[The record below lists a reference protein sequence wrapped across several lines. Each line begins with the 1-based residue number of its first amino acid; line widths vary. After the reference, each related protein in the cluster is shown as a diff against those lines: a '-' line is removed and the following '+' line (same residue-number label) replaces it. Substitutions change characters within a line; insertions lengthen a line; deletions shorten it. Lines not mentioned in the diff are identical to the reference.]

1 MLQNDCVS
9 HYCLHFFFIYI
20 LVLYRDPVIRKNSRN
35 MFLLLWK
42 FYILVCMEPR
52 WLCFDFTSIILY
64 FSFHCSIPLWYE
76 VCGHWYIAKSV
87 LFEFL
92 NGNLDQ
98 FLCLSRSIFSI
109 YVCHL
114 FRSIVFKLSTILD
127 DMHQR
132 NSLHMISWCGIFVLH
147 RNFDIKT
154 ILVD

>member
-98 FLCLSRSIFSI
+98 FLCLSRSIFF
-109 YVCHL
+109 HL
-114 FRSIVFKLSTILD
+114 CLS
-127 DMHQR
+127 
-132 NSLHMISWCGIFVLH
+132 FVSFHCLQIIH
-147 RNFDIKT
+147 YTRWYASTEFSPHDFVVWYFCIT
-154 ILVD
+154 